1 MKIAVVTIFPEI
13 IEFLCEKSIVGRA
26 QKNKLVK
33 IKTYNP
39 RDFTADR
46 RLSVD
51 DCAYGGGPGMI
62 LKPEPIFLAVEKI
75 TRRKYK
81 RSNKIRQDGR
91 KPPNVLLYKTKHRG
105 LSHRIVLLSPQGEVF
120 SQEKAKEL
128 VKEKNLI
135 LICGHYKDVDERIRE
150 NLITDE
156 ISIGDYVLTGGEL
169 PALVLID
176 SIVRLLPKAMSNE
189 QSYKTD
195 SFYNGKLLDGSYYTK
210 PFRFRDMETPRVL
223 LSGHHA
229 NIEKWRREK
238 ALQNTFIKRP
248 DLLEKARLSKT
259 DRAIIEKMKNR

>member
-51 DCAYGGGPGMI
+51 DYAYGGGPGMI

-91 KPPNVLLYKTKHRG
+91 KY
-105 LSHRIVLLSPQGEVF
+105 RIVLLSPQGEVF

-176 SIVRLLPKAMSNE
+176 SIVRLMPKAMSNE
-189 QSYKTD
+189 ESYKTD

-210 PFRFRDMETPRVL
+210 PFRFRDMETPQVL

-259 DRAIIEKMKNR
+259 DKAIIEKMKNR